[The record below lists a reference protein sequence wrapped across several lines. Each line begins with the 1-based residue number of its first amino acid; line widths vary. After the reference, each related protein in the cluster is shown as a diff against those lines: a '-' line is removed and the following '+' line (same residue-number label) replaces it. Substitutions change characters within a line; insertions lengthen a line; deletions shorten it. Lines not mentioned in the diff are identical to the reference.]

1 MRGSSKID
9 HPLIVLRSKPA
20 GSGSLGKTGELV
32 PQGTTLDGERCP
44 SPRMRDTGRVKL
56 PRKASKRVVV
66 ATVPQTDTG
75 RLAEHAKALGII
87 LVKELGK
94 IAP

>member
-1 MRGSSKID
+1 
-9 HPLIVLRSKPA
+9 
-20 GSGSLGKTGELV
+20 
-32 PQGTTLDGERCP
+32 
-44 SPRMRDTGRVKL
+44 MRDTGRVKL

>member
-1 MRGSSKID
+1 
-9 HPLIVLRSKPA
+9 
-20 GSGSLGKTGELV
+20 
-32 PQGTTLDGERCP
+32 
-44 SPRMRDTGRVKL
+44 MRDTGRVKL
-56 PRKASKRVVV
+56 SRKASKRVVV

-75 RLAEHAKALGII
+75 RLAEYAKALGII

>member
-1 MRGSSKID
+1 MGA
-9 HPLIVLRSKPA
+9 VLQVKPEDCPA
-20 GSGSLGKTGELV
+20 RE
-32 PQGTTLDGERCP
+32 TLDGEWCP
-44 SPRMRDTGRVKL
+44 TPRMRDTGRVKL
-56 PRKASKRVVV
+56 PRKASKRVVS

-75 RLAEHAKALGII
+75 RLAEHAKALEIT